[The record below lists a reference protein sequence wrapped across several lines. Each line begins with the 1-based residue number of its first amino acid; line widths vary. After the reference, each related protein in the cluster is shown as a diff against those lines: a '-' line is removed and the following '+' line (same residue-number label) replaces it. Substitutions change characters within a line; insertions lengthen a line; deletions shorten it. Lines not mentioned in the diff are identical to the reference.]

1 MVTRICVICASKQT
15 VLKLP
20 SSAEQAK
27 KWKNIALTY
36 NSNIKFV
43 KSSLSK
49 CLKQIPEDFTNY
61 DLYTKGKIEGKDVR

>member
-1 MVTRICVICASKQT
+1 MVTRICVICGSKQT

-43 KSSLSK
+43 KSSAICFK
-49 CLKQIPEDFTNY
+49 HFDREDFTNY